1 MTKRQLLKK
10 IKSEYIVEK
19 RKENSYDIVILLN
32 GKKIYVKILN
42 ISLNT
47 ILSLN
52 SKYVWEL
59 KKGKISGIRFITYS
73 SNIINL
79 KDFMK
84 KENKVVI
91 LTKMPYKIFRQ
102 INESDIEDVTNEK
115 LVNNVLLITNPH
127 SIYDFFK

>member
-1 MTKRQLLKK
+1 M
-10 IKSEYIVEK
+10 
-19 RKENSYDIVILLN
+19 
-32 GKKIYVKILN
+32 KILN

-59 KKGKISGIRFITYS
+59 KKGKISGIRFIPYS

-79 KDFMK
+79 KDFME
-84 KENKVVI
+84 KENKVII
-91 LTKMPYKIFRQ
+91 LTKMPYKIFKQ

-115 LVNNVLLITNPH
+115 LINNVLLITNPH
-127 SIYDFFK
+127 SIYDFF